1 MGVKTSTC
9 EFVGETL
16 RPTTG
21 RKPLE
26 GFEQVNN
33 IIIGFMFYKGSLCFV
48 EIRMKGGSRGIAIT
62 EAGDDVCCARC

>member
-1 MGVKTSTC
+1 M
-9 EFVGETL
+9 GETL
-16 RPTTG
+16 QPTAG

-33 IIIGFMFYKGSLCFV
+33 IIIGFMFHRGSLCFA

-62 EAGDDVCCARC
+62 EAGDDVRSARC